1 MMTRFWATPRPH
13 ILMQKAQLDSAFG
26 HRTQPQMQ
34 LGKLLG
40 HKCFLNRIYSAFQLV
55 MDK

>member
-1 MMTRFWATPRPH
+1 MMARFWATPRSH
-13 ILMQKAQLDSAFG
+13 ILMQKVQLDSLSG

-40 HKCFLNRIYSAFQLV
+40 HRSFISRKSNAFQLV
-55 MDK
+55 MAD

>member
-1 MMTRFWATPRPH
+1 MMSRFWATPRPH

-34 LGKLLG
+34 LGKLVG
-40 HKCFLNRIYSAFQLV
+40 HSYFLNPLYNCFQLV
-55 MDK
+55 TAD

>member
-40 HKCFLNRIYSAFQLV
+40 HKCFLNRIYYFFQLV
-55 MDK
+55 MAD